1 MNKIFEP
8 RPPLKVKDLSEINI
22 EELLKETFTS
32 TIIQTETR
40 NKDGTQNAVS
50 TNLTCEIILVLIVYV
65 LVLFDTKGSSLSQGA
80 TRITYHCSTY
90 VSVV

>member
-8 RPPLKVKDLSEINI
+8 RPALKVKDPSEINI
-22 EELLKETFTS
+22 EELLKETFTM

-50 TNLTCEIILVLIVYV
+50 FKFNNLLKIKILVHMVNIV
-65 LVLFDTKGSSLSQGA
+65 FIFS
-80 TRITYHCSTY
+80 II
-90 VSVV
+90 

>member
-8 RPPLKVKDLSEINI
+8 KPPLKVTDLSEINI
-22 EELLKETFTS
+22 EELLKETFTM

-50 TNLTCEIILVLIVYV
+50 GFYFKSLRIICIIS
-65 LVLFDTKGSSLSQGA
+65 F
-80 TRITYHCSTY
+80 
-90 VSVV
+90 